1 MTDSDL
7 IRREAEHLIAIFCA
21 EDAGRS
27 VAIAAPDL
35 GLAPIG
41 MNAAVQRPAAS
52 VMKVPLIMALYD
64 KANDGG
70 VDLDERVPLLS
81 LGRTRYASILAAFE
95 ADRRFSVRELAAL
108 SLIVSDN
115 PATVH
120 IQTLVTFDEVNSL
133 LMRCGCS
140 RDARM
145 AAGFSEVELGAAN
158 RVNQLSALDAIK
170 VFDALHCDKRYAPIV
185 KVLENNLR
193 NNRIPALLPDDVTAA
208 HKTGSLLGVV
218 NNVGRLSYG
227 EKSLTLA
234 VLADGQS
241 DTIATS
247 RDIAILAKA
256 LAERL
261 LGVPEI

>member
-7 IRREAEHLIAIFCA
+7 IRREAEHLISTFCA

-27 VAIAAPDL
+27 VAIAASDL

-41 MNAAVQRPAAS
+41 MNAETQRPAAS
-52 VMKVPLIMALYD
+52 VMKVPLVMALYD
-64 KANDGG
+64 KAHEGD
-70 VDLDERVPLLS
+70 VDLDARVPLLS
-81 LGRTRYASILAAFE
+81 LGRTRYASILAAFD

-133 LMRCGCS
+133 LKRCGCS

-170 VFDALHCDKRYAPIV
+170 IFDVLHSQPRYAPIV

-193 NNRIPALLPDDVTAA
+193 NNRIPALLPDDVVVT

-218 NNVGRLSYG
+218 NNIGRLSYAD
-227 EKSLTLA
+227 KSLTLA
-234 VLADGQS
+234 VLADGQR
-241 DTIATS
+241 DAIATS
-247 RDIAILAKA
+247 RDTGLLAKA